1 MITLRYILCLWK
13 STAKPA
19 ARLCLY
25 GMLAAGIMLNASWA
39 AALEK
44 AWLGSI
50 NTVEEFNLLSVE
62 DHSRGDLLRVT
73 KFLAPARPDPA
84 LLPTVFQNVNLYRL
98 HLEFMVNEFP
108 ERFGGLTSAEY
119 MELVFSETRT
129 YYAGAVYQFQDRNG
143 QILYGF
149 NIYDSPD
156 HVVNP
161 TEVKAAYDLLAAAIR
176 LRPLVYSPISPREIQ
191 QARQWTDPGFPVYMP
206 EGIVEPGYE
215 SYSPGTAYGR
225 VRRFTLWELETAVR
239 DGRLTWQDIVVV
251 DAAPTDIE
259 TVVAGVITGTRQGE
273 LTHINVRCLR
283 RGTPNAYIQNPLP
296 VFAGYEGQ
304 LIKLE
309 VTSDSYQ
316 IVFPVDLEEAEAWWK
331 AHRPQISPL
340 PVPDDTD
347 STVLSLPDLAK
358 TLEGEELVRRYGG
371 KASQLGILYS
381 IMAPRYEGQPDIP
394 ILVDGFAIPFFYYTE
409 FMRSNYIPDPHL
421 SNAMVTL
428 EEYIQGLLED
438 PRFRSDSEYRRK
450 SLENFQEYIEMY
462 GIVPNAWVDQ
472 IIAKIVEVFGSD
484 PVKVRF
490 RSSSNAEDDVAFN
503 GAGLYDSTSVCVA
516 DNLDGDDYGP
526 SRCDPTAKKERTV
539 ERGLKR
545 VWASL
550 WNPRAYEEREYYQIE
565 HRNVR
570 MGVLVTLA
578 YPAEDCNGV
587 AFTGDP
593 ATGRKDYLVIN
604 VQQGDESVVQPGTGI
619 IPEKDIVYLEHGWP
633 SRIQRARPSS
643 LMPTGEWILSE
654 EQLYELSS
662 LMVEIDQNMP
672 VETGE
677 YTRDQIVFDLEF
689 KYDHGQLVIKQI
701 RPTLMATA
709 VNPPVF
715 PSEVILRIP
724 EKTTLVKQFE
734 VGRTIEEE
742 YQWLSRLQFKAGE
755 YQLPVQSGEFELEI
769 VEKLEFGP
777 RRTVAEPL
785 GPGIVRVDAFTHPQ
799 NGVLLRYEFEEKFR
813 ILDGSEKTLILTIQG
828 LQILNENKP
837 RYTAEFNTAK
847 LSYELFTRI
856 QFEENGEIQTIA
868 YGPDIDLSAQVYRHE
883 AVLEGNQTVRFYEL
897 IKRRT
902 QGIGIAYANFVY
914 ADMKLTEGSFQQM
927 DYWRLAYSA
936 MGHCWNAKF
945 WALLD
950 SPVDDVYGVALLT
963 TTIQWG
969 ARTEAEVYLLGKDL
983 KPLRKVEIISY
994 SKQEIEEL
1002 PDPVTTVP
1010 DWGMY

>member
-1 MITLRYILCLWK
+1 MFALCIFLSLWK
-13 STAKPA
+13 PVHPL
-19 ARLCLY
+19 RLF
-25 GMLAAGIMLNASWA
+25 IA
-39 AALEK
+39 AAICLMANVYTADALEN

-50 NTVEEFNLLSVE
+50 NTINDFNLLSLE
-62 DHSRGDLLRVT
+62 DHSRSDLLRVT
-73 KFLAPARPDPA
+73 KFLIPARQDPA
-84 LLPTVFQNVNLYRL
+84 LLPSVFQNVNLYRL

-108 ERFGGLTSAEY
+108 ERFGGLTSTEY
-119 MELVFSETRT
+119 MELVFSATRT
-129 YYAGAVYQFQDRNG
+129 YYAGAVYQFEDRNG

-161 TEVKAAYDLLAAAIR
+161 AEVKAVYDILAGAIR
-176 LRPLVYSPISPREIQ
+176 LRPLAYSPISPREIQ
-191 QARQWTDPGFPVYMP
+191 QARQWTDPGFPVYLP

-225 VRRFTLWELETAVR
+225 VRRFTLAALETAVQQ
-239 DGRLTWQDIVVV
+239 GRLSWQDIVVV

-273 LTHINVRCLR
+273 LSHINVRCLR

-296 VFAGYEGQ
+296 VFASYEGQ

-309 VTSDSYQ
+309 VSSDAYQ
-316 IVFPVDLEEAEAWWK
+316 IVYPVDVEEAEAWWK
-331 AHRPQISPL
+331 AHRPQIPPL
-340 PVPDDTD
+340 PLPDDTD
-347 STVLSLPDLAK
+347 STLLSLPDMAK
-358 TLEGEELVRRYGG
+358 SLNGDALVRRYGG

-381 IMAPRYEGQPDIP
+381 VMAPRYEGQPDIP
-394 ILVDGFAIPFFYYTE
+394 ILVDGFAIPFYYYTE
-409 FMRSNYIPDPHL
+409 FMRSNYIPNPHVP
-421 SNAMVTL
+421 NAMVTL
-428 EEYIQGLLED
+428 EEYILGLLED
-438 PRFRSDSEYRRK
+438 PQFRSDSEFRRR
-450 SLENFQEYIEMY
+450 SLEDFMEYIEDY
-462 GIVPNAWVDQ
+462 GIVPNAWIEA
-472 IIAKIVEVFGSD
+472 IIAKIEEVFGSD
-484 PVKVRF
+484 SVKVRF

-526 SRCDPTAKKERTV
+526 SLCDPTAKKERTV

-550 WNPRAYEEREYYQIE
+550 WNPRAFEEREYYQIE
-565 HRNVR
+565 HRNTR

-578 YPAEDCNGV
+578 YPSEDSNGV

-619 IPEKDIVYLEHGWP
+619 IPEKDIVYLEYGWP

-643 LMPTGEWILSE
+643 LMPAGEWILSE

-672 VETGE
+672 VKTGE
-677 YTRDQIVFDLEF
+677 YTRDQIVFDMEF
-689 KYDHGQLVIKQI
+689 KYDQGQLVIKQI

-742 YQWLSRLQFKAGE
+742 YQLLSRIQFKAGK
-755 YQLPVQSGEFELEI
+755 YLLPVQAGEHELEI
-769 VEKLEFGP
+769 VEELEFGP
-777 RRTVAEPL
+777 RRIVAVPL
-785 GPGIVRVDAFTHPQ
+785 APGIVRVEAFTRPQ

-813 ILDGSEKTLILTIQG
+813 VQDRPEKTLILTIQG
-828 LQILNENKP
+828 LQILNENKQQ
-837 RYTAEFNTAK
+837 YTVELDTVV
-847 LSYELFTRI
+847 LSYDLFT
-856 QFEENGEIQTIA
+856 QLQCEENGEIKNIA
-868 YGPDIDLSAQVYRHE
+868 YGPAIDLSAQVYLHE
-883 AVLEGNQTVRFYEL
+883 AVLEGNQTIKFYEL

-902 QGIGIAYANFVY
+902 QGIGIAYANFVF
-914 ADMKLTEGSFQQM
+914 ADMELNEGSFQPK

-950 SPVDDVYGVALLT
+950 QPVGDVYGVALLT

-969 ARTEAEVYLLGKDL
+969 ASTEAEVFLLDKDL

-1002 PDPVTTVP
+1002 PDPITAVP
-1010 DWGMY
+1010 EWDFY